1 MPKKKDR
8 EKYSIP
14 DENAYK
20 EISEQLGLP
29 IYSYTEETTSTLELP
44 ISEHPDISFL
54 SDIDASQWKAYIV
67 H

>member
-14 DENAYK
+14 SGDTYK
-20 EISEQLGLP
+20 ELSEQLGLP
-29 IYSYTEETTSTLELP
+29 IYSYTEATPSTLELP

-54 SDIDASQWKAYIV
+54 SDIDASQGKAYIV

>member
-29 IYSYTEETTSTLELP
+29 IYSYTEEIPRVVELP
-44 ISEHPDISFL
+44 RSEHPDISFFN
-54 SDIDASQWKAYIV
+54 DIDVNQWKAYIV